1 MRRPQEIDKERLA
14 MTSIVQLTGAFEGI
28 ASAHIA
34 RIKTQVQQSELFFK
48 ELWATYTALRVGKEF
63 HSGHTQKGIE
73 INKDLIIIITAEGS
87 LSGDIDQRLIEKML
101 QVYHKETHDL
111 IVVGRHGSVL
121 LDQRRITPKQSYRLP
136 EQGQEGEDVTKIVQ
150 EVQRYKSATVFYQAY
165 LSLMNQDIKSIALS
179 AAVQERGEELE
190 QTGELEELIT
200 DVNYIFEPSIPAVV
214 DYMERSML
222 GVALSEVI
230 LESKLAQQASRFR
243 AMSTARSRARDS
255 ESELTMQFNHAG
267 RAIKDERTKEIVS
280 SVLRHKQKKRSL
292 TI

>member
-63 HSGHTQKGIE
+63 HSGHTQKGVE
-73 INKDLIIIITAEGS
+73 ISKDLIIIITAEGS

-101 QVYHKETHDL
+101 EVYRKDTHDL
-111 IVVGRHGSVL
+111 IVVGHHGSVL
-121 LDQRRITPKQSYRLP
+121 LDQRRITPKQAYRLP

-280 SVLRHKQKKRSL
+280 SVLRHKHKKGSL